1 MNSGTIRTLVATV
14 ALAFATAGVHAG
26 SVSWDMPNEYPA
38 TSLQGETDQFF
49 SRRLAELSDGDI
61 TITHHFGG
69 ALGFRSRDQLD
80 AVGDGAVPLAN
91 TFIAPLG
98 GMDPLFLLM
107 SLPFLTSDP
116 QEAKRLFDVAEPH
129 FNTVLERYN
138 QRLLYS
144 SPWASSG
151 LWSRKELADSQSF
164 AGLKMRTYDA
174 NSTEVFRTAGASPVQ
189 LSWADIVPQLS
200 AGGIDGVL
208 TSIEAGLSASFNE
221 YTPHFAAI
229 NYDSTVNLATINLDV
244 WNGLDDAQR
253 ALVQQAADETAAHA
267 WANIADAVA
276 QSYEQGEAKGMTIQ
290 REVDPAFRQQMA
302 DNAQPVIDAW
312 LKQVGESGVQILDA
326 YRQGTSGAE
335 SN

>member
-1 MNSGTIRTLVATV
+1 MSSGGIRALAGAA
-14 ALAFATAGVHAG
+14 ALAFAAAGAYAG
-26 SVSWDMPNEYPA
+26 SISWDMPNEYPA
-38 TSLQGETDQFF
+38 TSLQGETDRFF
-49 SRRLAELSDGDI
+49 GQRLAELSDGDI
-61 TITHHFGG
+61 AITHHFGG

-107 SLPFLTSDP
+107 SLPFLTSNP
-116 QEAKRLFDVAEPH
+116 EEARRLFDVAEPH

-151 LWSRKELADSQSF
+151 LWSRKEIAGSEGLD
-164 AGLKMRTYDA
+164 GLKMRTYDT
-174 NSTEVFRTAGASPVQ
+174 NSTEVFRNAGASPVQ

-208 TSIEAGLSASFNE
+208 TSIEAGLSASFGE

-229 NYDSTVNLATINLDV
+229 NYDSTVNLVTINLDV
-244 WNGLDDAQR
+244 WESLDDGQR
-253 ALVQQAADETAAHA
+253 ALVQRAADETEDHA

-276 QSYEQGEAKGMTIQ
+276 QSYEEGEARGMTIQ
-290 REVDPAFRQQMA
+290 REVDPAFRKQLS
-302 DNAQPVIDAW
+302 DRAQPVIDAW
-312 LKQVGESGVQILDA
+312 AAQTGETGTQILDA
-326 YRQGTSGAE
+326 FRQGTTLARV
-335 SN
+335 N